1 MEILN
6 LGGSQE
12 PSARPSKKKF
22 KVVLGIGLLAGVMG
36 IGSTLAATVQINTG
50 ATVEFGQGVASTTA
64 CDSDITVT
72 PGTLY
77 VNDTQTSGSSANF
90 QMRSITISALNTTTK
105 SSDGGTEGCGGDWL
119 ILKAYTT
126 SDSLATNYAQGGS
139 SANALYLGWNYTP
152 PTVNGGVAGTGFVR
166 YNAGISLAI
175 AAGGA
180 TCTAK
185 VLTGTNGAADAAGAT
200 CAMSGADT
208 TSMTATV
215 TLGKTSSTFGARYG
229 VIAGAVQKITVET
242 SGTDPG
248 YASTTVTS

>member
-139 SANALYLGWNYTP
+139 SANALYLGWNYT
-152 PTVNGGVAGTGFVR
+152 
-166 YNAGISLAI
+166 
-175 AAGGA
+175 
-180 TCTAK
+180 
-185 VLTGTNGAADAAGAT
+185 
-200 CAMSGADT
+200 
-208 TSMTATV
+208 
-215 TLGKTSSTFGARYG
+215 
-229 VIAGAVQKITVET
+229 
-242 SGTDPG
+242 
-248 YASTTVTS
+248 